1 MQILQNACIFMPLA
15 RFFGEN
21 RVNKGIFL
29 ISRTG
34 IKTNHI
40 VYCPQAS
47 GNSASFA
54 LKSK

>member
-1 MQILQNACIFMPLA
+1 MQILQNTCIFIPLA